1 MCPFTRPVQ
10 FGTVA
15 IFGQGLGKFG
25 TNAIF
30 TEARGKLCH
39 FTEAV
44 GKFGHSMIMPDGQ
57 HCNLEKGGEA
67 K

>member
-1 MCPFTRPVQ
+1 MSFHQARPVWDIS
-10 FGTVA
+10 

-25 TNAIF
+25 INAIF
-30 TEARGKLCH
+30 TEACGKLCH
-39 FTEAV
+39 FTEAL
-44 GKFGHSMIMPDGQ
+44 GKFGHSMIMPNGQ